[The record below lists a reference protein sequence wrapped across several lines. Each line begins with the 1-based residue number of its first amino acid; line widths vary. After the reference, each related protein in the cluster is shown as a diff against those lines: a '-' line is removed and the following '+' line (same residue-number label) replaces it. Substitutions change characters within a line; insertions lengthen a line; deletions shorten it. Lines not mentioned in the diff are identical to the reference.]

1 MLEPLV
7 ELDDVRPIEA
17 LAVIYKDYVNHYIT
31 HEKFAQDY
39 GISVDAASEL
49 IDLSRRAFDDA
60 TEINNNLRVRG

>member
-31 HEKFAQDY
+31 YEKFAQDY
-39 GISVDAASEL
+39 GISVDTASEL
-49 IDLSRRAFDDA
+49 LDLAHRAFHDG
-60 TEINNNLRVRG
+60 TEINNNLRVR